1 MEPVVD
7 PSVFHPKLVRPVQ
20 ALPKRG
26 TLVMERYRLG
36 DGIGEGGMSTVFS
49 ARDER
54 LGRDVAFK
62 LLNPELASSQE
73 IVTRFVNEARMLAQ
87 LDCPHVVRLFD
98 AGVMDQPGQP
108 TLPFMVLE
116 LLRGRELR
124 SSYLE
129 EGGGEVHRVVDWML
143 QVCAGL
149 AAAHVEG
156 IIHRDLKPENLFVV
170 HEPDGSQIVKVLDF
184 GIARSMQV
192 ASSLTFHG
200 EHIGSPGYMSPEQVI
215 DASAADER
223 SDIWSLGV
231 IMYELFT
238 GVVPFQAD
246 SQLELCMQ
254 ILNAPVDPVE
264 TRRPDLP
271 PGLAAVVE
279 RCMQRP
285 IAARFANIAD
295 LAEALAPYT
304 SARSAEVVQRI
315 RHRMASRVATEL
327 AAPIAAPISAR
338 SHHPPLPR
346 LPPEPV
352 LEPQTAPVPVRRLNA
367 PGPRGRSYRVPL
379 ALAAAVAMLA
389 FLATWTL
396 TGTTT
401 RPREL
406 VSMASLRLTEL
417 AQGIFGN

>member
-1 MEPVVD
+1 MEHVVD
-7 PSVFHPKLVRPVQ
+7 PSVFHPKLLRPVQ

-26 TLVMERYRLG
+26 TLVADRYRLG
-36 DGIGEGGMSTVFS
+36 DDIGEGGMSTVFS

-73 IVTRFVNEARMLAQ
+73 VVTRFVNEARMLAQ

-116 LLRGRELR
+116 LLRGCELR
-124 SSYLE
+124 SSSLE
-129 EGGGEVHRVVDWML
+129 PGGTDVHRIVDWML

-200 EHIGSPGYMSPEQVI
+200 ERMGSPGYMSPEQVI
-215 DASAADER
+215 DASSADER

-231 IMYELFT
+231 IMYELFA
-238 GVVPFQAD
+238 GVVPFQAQ
-246 SQLELCMQ
+246 SQLELCVQ
-254 ILNAPVDPVE
+254 ILNFPIDPLDA
-264 TRRPDLP
+264 RRPDLP
-271 PGLAAVVE
+271 PGLAQVVE

-285 IAARFANIAD
+285 VAARFNNIAD
-295 LAEALAPYT
+295 LAEALAPY
-304 SARSAEVVQRI
+304 AGPRSADVVKRI
-315 RHRMASRVATEL
+315 RYRLASRVTTEL
-327 AAPIAAPISAR
+327 APPISAPV
-338 SHHPPLPR
+338 SAKHHAPPLPR
-346 LPPEPV
+346 LPPGIQLPV
-352 LEPQTAPVPVRRLNA
+352 SAPAR
-367 PGPRGRSYRVPL
+367 RGRGYRMAW
-379 ALAAAVAMLA
+379 ALAAAVGVLS
-389 FLATWTL
+389 LGTLLLSAT
-396 TGTTT
+396 
-401 RPREL
+401 RSREL
-406 VSMASLRLTEL
+406 VSASSEL
-417 AQGIFGN
+417 VTLARGFLGISDRSAEPLH